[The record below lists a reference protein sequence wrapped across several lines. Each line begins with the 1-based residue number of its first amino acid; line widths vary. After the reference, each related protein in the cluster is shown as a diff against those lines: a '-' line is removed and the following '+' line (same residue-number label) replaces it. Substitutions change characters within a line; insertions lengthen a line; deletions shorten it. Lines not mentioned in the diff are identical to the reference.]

1 MSLGWT
7 RLLPPRGWT
16 MLALRSSP
24 ACRYELG
31 RFALPADGDGR
42 LTRCIALS
50 LEQKFF
56 VSGRHA
62 GRAE

>member
-1 MSLGWT
+1 
-7 RLLPPRGWT
+7 